1 MSTRPIPTD
10 LPPRCW
16 SVIGVSLGGNRSCGE
31 LEEYIHCR
39 NCPVFTAGGRALM
52 EQRPPAGY
60 LDEWK
65 TFLADARLR
74 QTDRSIS
81 TLVFRL
87 GSEWLAIDASAIGE
101 VAGVRPAHRIAHRTG
116 GVLVGLVNIR
126 GQLLLQ
132 ASLHTLLHLERDATA
147 LKTQRL
153 VVIQK
158 DGASWAFQVDDVIGV
173 RRFSTN
179 DIGPVPVT
187 VAQGMARVSR
197 GLMTLGEHS
206 VGYVDSKQLFT
217 LLRQAVG

>member
-1 MSTRPIPTD
+1 MSVAKIPAN

-16 SVIGVSLGGNRSCGE
+16 SVIGVSLGGDRTCTA
-31 LEEYIHCR
+31 LAEYIHCR
-39 NCPVFTAGGRALM
+39 NCPVFTAAGRGLM
-52 EQRPPAGY
+52 EQQPPAGY
-60 LDEWK
+60 LDEWR

-81 TLVFRL
+81 TLVFRI
-87 GSEWLAIDASAIGE
+87 GSEWLAIPAGDIGE
-101 VAGVRPAHRIAHRTG
+101 VAGLRPAHRIAHRTG
-116 GVLVGLVNIR
+116 GILVGLVNIR

-132 ASLHTLLHLERDATA
+132 VSLHTLLHLEQNGNTA
-147 LKTQRL
+147 KTQRL

-158 DGASWAFQVDDVIGV
+158 AGASWAFQVDDVLGV

-206 VGYVDSKQLFT
+206 VGFVDSDQLFT